1 MKVAFLQHRR
11 PVRRSGGEPAAV
23 GATVFD
29 TMAKKTR
36 RAAAHT
42 SGEADP
48 SSDENP
54 RRPCPCGS
62 GRRYKACHGAG
73 DDVIVPR
80 PFAGLAA
87 ECELVAMREF
97 LPSATA
103 PLPLSDGAG
112 PAVTVATVLPG
123 ASAALV
129 RPSGE
134 ILLGMQVQTRSGD
147 LSADLARALAWAR
160 AAEPGC
166 ALAVAPPAAGDGG
179 PARLQD
185 VLDADAPL
193 RPAVHDDFSWWLP
206 DDGPPSA
213 EAAAMLDRANQVI
226 MPTVALVADGVRAA
240 YWVDT
245 GSKAHLRWVRP
256 EPEERLLAALARLQ
270 ARGSL
275 DLGDGSRYAGSF
287 RAHGVLVPVWDLDR
301 ERHAK
306 EWAAPAA
313 AFAQRLDEALD
324 DPAPPTDAE
333 RRARD
338 ALAGKQVT
346 LR

>member
-1 MKVAFLQHRR
+1 
-11 PVRRSGGEPAAV
+11 
-23 GATVFD
+23 
-29 TMAKKTR
+29 MAKKTR
-36 RAAAHT
+36 RTAAAAAT
-42 SGEADP
+42 PQD
-48 SSDENP
+48 NP

-62 GRRYKACHGAG
+62 GKRYKACHGAG
-73 DDVIVPR
+73 DDVIVTR

-103 PLPLSDGAG
+103 PLPVAARTSGDGGA
-112 PAVTVATVLPG
+112 AVTVTTVLPG

-160 AAEPGC
+160 DAEPGN
-166 ALAVAPPAAGDGG
+166 ALAVAPPAVGG
-179 PARLQD
+179 ADAVRLQD

-193 RPAVHDDFSWWLP
+193 RPTVHDDFSWWLP
-206 DDGPPSA
+206 DDGAPSP
-213 EAAAMLDRANQVI
+213 EAVAMLDRANEVI
-226 MPTVALVADGVRAA
+226 MPTSAVVADGVRAA

-245 GSKAHLRWVRP
+245 GTRAHLRWVRP
-256 EPEERLLAALARLQ
+256 EAEESLLAALARLQ
-270 ARGSL
+270 AAGAL
-275 DLGDGSRYAGSF
+275 DLGEGSRYAGSF

-306 EWAAPAA
+306 EWATPAA
-313 AFAQRLDEALD
+313 AFAARLDEALAGGG
-324 DPAPPTDAE
+324 PLTDAE